1 MKRLP
6 ILSLAVASL
15 VASLVARSETTQ
27 PLLIPGRDVAVVYR
41 LGGAAADQLPG
52 GAPDG
57 VRLQWDATG
66 QRLRAEP
73 IGRPVYAITDL
84 GRRVADVVFT
94 AQASYFEVGLRAGD
108 PQSLLAGSD
117 ARFVQRGR
125 SRVIGL
131 DCTDWDIHSRRIEGT
146 GCVTNEGVV
155 LRADGTFDGRP
166 GSLVAL
172 SVTPGRQPDSAFQP
186 PEGFFKL
193 SFPSPKK

>member
-1 MKRLP
+1 MKRL
-6 ILSLAVASL
+6 LL
-15 VASLVARSETTQ
+15 VLGLCTTPAMAQ
-27 PLLIPGRDVAVVYR
+27 PLLVPGRDVAVVYR
-41 LGGAAADQLPG
+41 LGGAAAEQLPG

-84 GRRVADVVFT
+84 GRRVADVVFA
-94 AQASYFEVGLRAGD
+94 AQASYFEVGIRGGD
-108 PQSLLAGSD
+108 PQSLLAGAD
-117 ARFVQRGR
+117 VRFVQRGR

-131 DCTDWDIHSRRIEGT
+131 ECTEWEIHSRKVDGT

-155 LRADGTFDGRP
+155 LRAEGRFDGQP
-166 GSLVAL
+166 GSLTAV
-172 SVTPGRQPDSAFQP
+172 SVTPGRQPDSAFRP

-193 SFPSPKK
+193 SLPGPKQ